1 MDALTRKKDNKFVQ
15 MFSSLRY
22 RNFRLLWT
30 GGVISSTGDFLEIVA
45 LNWLVYELTNSP
57 FYLGLFNLARS
68 LPVLFFTLIA
78 GAMADKY
85 ERRKLMLYS
94 QGTAMLLSGILAV
107 LAFAGKLTV
116 HPLIII
122 GVLQGI
128 ANSFNLPIRQSLI
141 SELVPKES
149 IVNAVAL
156 NGASITLTLVLGP
169 ALGGIVVGTLG
180 VKYALLL
187 NAISFAAVLW
197 ALFAMR
203 MPPQEKKHE
212 KSITQSMMEGA
223 DYILNHRVILNV
235 VLFSFIMVAVGL
247 PYTTLLPVFAK
258 DYFHLSAAGYG
269 YLFSIAGI
277 GALAGSLFSGVRSKE
292 KVKAAMIF
300 SFVGFGLLLVLFG
313 TAALLRPN
321 YIFIFV
327 LLLIML
333 GFSLSTFNVTN
344 NTILQLQVN
353 DAYRGMVLSTLF
365 LGFGLASLGNFII
378 GWLAEYLSAP
388 VAYIIIGIMLLL
400 LSVPLV
406 YFTKDQQMHHNVL
419 S

>member
-1 MDALTRKKDNKFVQ
+1 
-15 MFSSLRY
+15 
-22 RNFRLLWT
+22 
-30 GGVISSTGDFLEIVA
+30 
-45 LNWLVYELTNSP
+45 
-57 FYLGLFNLARS
+57 
-68 LPVLFFTLIA
+68 
-78 GAMADKY
+78 
-85 ERRKLMLYS
+85 MLYS
-94 QGTAMLLSGILAV
+94 QGTAMLLSGILSV

-116 HPLIII
+116 HPLMAI
-122 GVLQGI
+122 GVLQGV

-141 SELVPKES
+141 SELVPKKS

-169 ALGGIVVGTLG
+169 ALGGLVVGTLG
-180 VKYALLL
+180 VEYALLL

-197 ALFAMR
+197 ALFAMKI
-203 MPPQEKKHE
+203 PPQEKKHE
-212 KSITQSMMEGA
+212 KSITQSLTEGA
-223 DYILNHRVILNV
+223 DYILHHKVILTV
-235 VLFSFIMVAVGL
+235 VLSSFIMLAVGL
-247 PYTTLLPVFAK
+247 PYTTLLPVFARE
-258 DYFHLSAAGYG
+258 YFHLSAAGYG

-277 GALAGSLFSGVRSKE
+277 GALTGSLFSGVRSKE

-313 TAALLRPN
+313 TAALLLPN

-353 DAYRGMVLSTLF
+353 DAYRGRVLSTLF
-365 LGFGLASLGNFII
+365 LGFGLTSLGSFVI

-388 VAYIIIGIMLLL
+388 AAYIVIGVVLLL
-400 LSVPLV
+400 LSGFLV
-406 YFTKDQQMHHNVL
+406 YFTKGQEMHYN
-419 S
+419 SR